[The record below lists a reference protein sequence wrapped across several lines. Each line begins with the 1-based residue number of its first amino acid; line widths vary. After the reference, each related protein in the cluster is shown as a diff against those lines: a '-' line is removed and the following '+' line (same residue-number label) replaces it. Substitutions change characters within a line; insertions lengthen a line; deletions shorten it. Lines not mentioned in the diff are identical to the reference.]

1 MTTGFVI
8 KHYENNNS
16 NNMPFDEHG
25 AFQAMKMKK
34 YMSEIIW
41 FLSSHINYLANNLKE
56 IKRRFD
62 KNITFIFMLRV

>member
-25 AFQAMKMKK
+25 AYQAMKMKK
-34 YMSEIIW
+34 
-41 FLSSHINYLANNLKE
+41 
-56 IKRRFD
+56 
-62 KNITFIFMLRV
+62 